1 MSAKHKM
8 HATNT
13 WAVSVFR
20 YFFAQIKWPDKVL
33 VELDRFTR
41 KTSQRVRVHHQ
52 VYPLN
57 ACTSSLL
64 TVAEACATSVDN
76 LRKPIVYGLA
86 VSYSSKKVEVFKVT

>member
-1 MSAKHKM
+1 MDL
-8 HATNT
+8 ATHENYLT
-13 WAVSVFR
+13 TNIF
-20 YFFAQIKWPDKVL
+20 QI
-33 VELDRFTR
+33 T
-41 KTSQRVRVHHQ
+41 

-86 VSYSSKKVEVFKVT
+86 VSYSSKKVEVFKVTQEREVVASALYFLNAA